1 MNVWASKGQVYKEEL
16 TGQLGEAM
24 GGSVQAMMR
33 AAGYSNEKE
42 FFKAVEDGKV
52 LTKDVL
58 PKFSEELKKMSRA
71 GGALDKTMESTPAQF
86 MRFMN
91 ALTETKLAFYGSGMD
106 EGLSYMFKSFSEI
119 LEDLAPLTKA
129 LGGIFKG
136 VASTIAGGMKLISAP
151 IEIVVQ
157 TISKLWSALGIGD
170 HGTTKFWAVAGAT
183 GTLVLLATKFKLIR
197 DVIGSVNTGLIAM
210 MLNIA
215 RIVAPLLILEDI
227 WVGVNGGKSQFIN
240 QDFKNIHTAFK
251 DPQAGWMDKIASSIA
266 PNAYKLATGE
276 QMFTVYIEPKDGEF
290 AKAVDARVEK
300 GNQSKTAATQS
311 EVSQ

>member
-1 MNVWASKGQVYKEEL
+1 
-16 TGQLGEAM
+16 
-24 GGSVQAMMR
+24 MR
-33 AAGYSNEKE
+33 AAGFTSEKD
-42 FFKAVEDGKV
+42 FFKAVEAGKIMASEV
-52 LTKDVL
+52 M
-58 PKFSEELKKMSRA
+58 PKFADELKKIA
-71 GGALDKTMESTPAQF
+71 NTNGALAATTQKTRAEMQ
-86 MRFMN
+86 RFLN
-91 ALTETKLAFYGSGMD
+91 QLTFAKDTIFQSGGD
-106 EGLSYMFKSFSEI
+106 DGLSYMFKSFSEI
-119 LEDLAPLTKA
+119 LEGLAPLTKA

-136 VASTIAGGMKLISAP
+136 VASVIAASMKLIAAP

-183 GTLVLLATKFKLIR
+183 GTLVLLATRFKMVKDI
-197 DVIGSVNTGLIAM
+197 IGGINTGLIAM

-227 WVGVNGGKSQFIN
+227 WVGVNGGKSQLIN

-251 DPQAGWMDKIASSIA
+251 DPQAGWLDKIASTIA
-266 PNAYKLATGE
+266 PNAYKFASGE
-276 QMFTVYIEPKDGEF
+276 QMFTVYIEPKEGEF

-300 GNQSKTAATQS
+300 GNQAKTAATQS